1 MKLFLQILT
10 IAIVGFL
17 LGGQMAVWQG
27 RYQRSSHN
35 APKVAEVGT
44 VKSVPEKG
52 SPAHIGGAF
61 SLIDQTGAAVTE
73 KSWPG
78 QYKLV
83 YFGYTHC
90 ADTCPATLQKIVG
103 VLQQLDPLEASKI
116 VPLFIT
122 VDPARDTVIT
132 MAEYLSRFHSQR
144 LVGLTG
150 SAAQIAGVQKA
161 YHVYTGKKDGTESL
175 DSHSAYV
182 YLMSPDGKLLQVF
195 DSDTSAQ
202 DLLVKIQKYVK

>member
-1 MKLFLQILT
+1 MKLFLQILV
-10 IAIVGFL
+10 IALVGFV
-17 LGGQMAVWQG
+17 LGRWLAVWQV
-27 RYQRSSHN
+27 SHRALLA
-35 APKVAEVGT
+35 APKVAEVGAVT
-44 VKSVPEKG
+44 SVPEKG
-52 SPAHIGGAF
+52 STAHIGGAF
-61 SLIDQTGAAVTE
+61 SLVDQAGAAVTE

-103 VLQQLDPLEASKI
+103 VLRQLDPLEAAKI

-122 VDPARDTVIT
+122 VDPARDTVFV
-132 MAEYLSRFHSQR
+132 MAEYLLRFHSQR

-150 SAAQIAGVQKA
+150 SEAQIAAAEKA

-175 DSHSAYV
+175 ESHSAYV
-182 YLMSPDGKLLQVF
+182 YLMSPDDKLLDVF
-195 DSDTSAQ
+195 DSDTGAQ
-202 DLLVKIQKYVK
+202 DMLVKIQKYVK